1 MLWPTLLLVGQVEGY
16 RSNLHT
22 RRPERQS
29 LSRSQQRRLRYGLPI
44 PHSLLEQYIHIQFY
58 MTIDLKYEQSSIRP
72 RATLLLGNEQSR
84 TMQAP
89 RLEGENGQPSTG
101 EYIQAA
107 PRERAAG
114 DLEIRAGASTEGGA
128 VGYSCAG
135 GKVAS
140 CKNLIAVPRPGE
152 CFLRARS
159 GSSRT

>member
-1 MLWPTLLLVGQVEGY
+1 
-16 RSNLHT
+16 
-22 RRPERQS
+22 
-29 LSRSQQRRLRYGLPI
+29 
-44 PHSLLEQYIHIQFY
+44 

-140 CKNLIAVPRPGE
+140 SVVQEPKAEEEEPEAEEEEPKEGSEELGE
-152 CFLRARS
+152 QPEVEEEEP
-159 GSSRT
+159 